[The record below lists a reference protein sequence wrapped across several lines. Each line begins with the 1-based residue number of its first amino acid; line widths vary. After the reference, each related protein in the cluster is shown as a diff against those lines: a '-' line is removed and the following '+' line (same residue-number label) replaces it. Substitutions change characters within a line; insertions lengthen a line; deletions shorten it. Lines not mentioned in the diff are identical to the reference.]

1 MKLNR
6 LRVCKEV
13 DQRLSQLKAKT
24 GLNPNLLCRIGFC
37 LSLNDPTTP
46 NPANYPPDGEREIN
60 RYTLTGEWDMLFV
73 ALLRERCAQDDPDGH
88 VPLDEHF
95 RAHVN
100 RGVLELFHRV
110 KSLADFDRLVREQMG
125 VSRGLA
131 AQAVGDKGNGAFPD
145 DLP

>member
-37 LSLNDPTTP
+37 LSLNDPTVP
-46 NPANYPPDGEREIN
+46 DPAKYPPDGEREIN

-73 ALLRERCAQDDPDGH
+73 ALLRERCAQDDPDG
-88 VPLDEHF
+88 
-95 RAHVN
+95 
-100 RGVLELFHRV
+100 ELFRHTP
-110 KSLADFDRLVREQMG
+110 K
-125 VSRGLA
+125 
-131 AQAVGDKGNGAFPD
+131 
-145 DLP
+145 